1 MTRGSIWMR
10 MLTRL
15 VARYYLGKPDQ
26 ADIIFIKYPYLSD
39 LWPALLNEA
48 AYRLRMERSYRLTAL
63 NVELTNRCN
72 LACSLCPRNEGELR
86 EEQDM
91 DFETF
96 RSIIDRSPGLRTLLP
111 YQWGEP
117 LLSPILYDCI
127 AYASARSI
135 RVMVTTNATLLDD
148 EASRRLLE
156 SGLTRLTVSF
166 DGSLETHARI
176 RGVDA
181 REIKVNMERFKE
193 IRDRS
198 GAACRLDVSMVVD
211 ESTEKNRAAFHAL
224 FEPLADRIQFI
235 PRFITGVRKNPCRE
249 LWRGGLVILSNGDAT
264 VCCVDDRGQ
273 LRLGNVKDHAPPELF
288 NGPIMRELRRSHGKR
303 DFPALCRHCAEYDS
317 PGVSA
322 RFS

>member
-10 MLTRL
+10 MLTKL

-26 ADIIFIKYPYLSD
+26 AEILFIKYPYLGD
-39 LWPALLNEA
+39 LWPALMNEA
-48 AYRLRMERSYRLTAL
+48 AFRFKTRRSYRLTAL

-72 LACSLCPRNEGELR
+72 LACSLCPRSADQPR
-86 EEQDM
+86 EERDM

-96 RSIIDRSPGLRTLLP
+96 RSIIDASPGIRTLLP

-117 LLSPILYDCI
+117 LLSPILFKCI
-127 AYASARSI
+127 AYASGRNI
-135 RVMVTTNATLLDD
+135 RTMVTTNAVLLDD
-148 EASRRLLE
+148 EVSRRLVDA
-156 SGLTRLTVSF
+156 GLTRLTVSF
-166 DGSLETHARI
+166 DGSLESHARI

-181 REIKVNMERFKE
+181 GEIKARVERFKKV
-193 IRDRS
+193 RDGQ

-211 ESTEKNRAAFHAL
+211 ERTEKEREAFRAL

-235 PRFITGVRKNPCRE
+235 PRFISGNRKDRCRE
-249 LWRGGLVILSNGDAT
+249 LWRGGLVILADGDAT
-264 VCCVDDRGQ
+264 VCCVDDQGL
-273 LRLGNVKDHAPPELF
+273 LRLGNVKDHSPPELF
-288 NGPIMRELRRSHGKR
+288 NGPAMQALRRNHAR
-303 DFPALCRHCAEYDS
+303 LDFPTLCRHCAEYDA